1 MLLTSQIKEFRRDLQ
16 NWLNYEPG
24 FIQNEKLKLWMASIG
39 DADTDELLGRC
50 RVGLGALEKPTK
62 FDLLDLEEPKKES
75 RLKNC

>member
-1 MLLTSQIKEFRRDLQ
+1 
-16 NWLNYEPG
+16 
-24 FIQNEKLKLWMASIG
+24 MASIG